1 LVPDNGQRTEEPTPK
16 RLDKAR
22 KEGQFPAARE
32 FVAAMQF
39 LAFVAVLAGWGGHW
53 FLELRLA
60 MRQALT
66 AAFDANPPGTLAI
79 ELSRHLLVRL
89 LLLLAPAAGIV
100 LSATLGTQLV
110 ATRLGVSLKKLSPEW
125 KRFNPVPR
133 LRELPRQNVSALLR
147 ALVMLPLFGFAVY
160 GIARDNLFA
169 YLTLPFR
176 GIEAG
181 FQQACGSLGSL
192 LWKAAGVFLV
202 FGCVD
207 LFRQRRRYRRD
218 LRMSKQEIRDEIKE
232 AEGNPQLKSRI
243 RRIQRDRVRHRMM
256 QEVPKA
262 TAVIVN
268 PTHYA
273 VALRYAL
280 NSMATPVVVAKGKNY
295 LAQRIRQR
303 ALEHQVPIIENPPLA
318 QALYRSVEVGQE
330 IPAHLYRAVA
340 EILAYVY
347 RLMNGRLPG

>member
-1 LVPDNGQRTEEPTPK
+1 VPDNGQRTEEPTPK

-22 KEGQFPAARE
+22 REGQFPTARE
-32 FVAAMQF
+32 FVSALQF
-39 LAFVAVLAGWGGHW
+39 LAFVAVLEVWGGRW
-53 FLELRLA
+53 FQELRQA
-60 MRQALT
+60 TRQALA
-66 AAFDANPPGTLAI
+66 AAFVGDLPAAQAVDLG
-79 ELSRHLLVRL
+79 RHLLARF
-89 LLLLAPAAGIV
+89 LLLLAPAAGV
-100 LSATLGTQLV
+100 LLLATLGAQLAV
-110 ATRLGVSLKKLSPEW
+110 TRMGVSLKRLAPDL
-125 KRFNPVPR
+125 KRLNPLAR
-133 LRELPRQNVSALLR
+133 LRELPRQNVPALLR
-147 ALVMLPLFGFAVY
+147 ALVMLPLFGMAVY
-160 GIARDNLFA
+160 AIVRDNLFA
-169 YLTLPFR
+169 YLALPLRGVEDGFR
-176 GIEAG
+176 
-181 FQQACGSLGSL
+181 QACRSLDTL
-192 LWKAAGVFLV
+192 LWKAAGAFLV

-207 LFRQRRRYRRD
+207 LLRQKRRYRRD
-218 LRMSKQEIRDEIKE
+218 LRMSKQEIRDEVKE
-232 AEGNPQLKSRI
+232 TEGNPQIKAHI
-243 RRIQRDRVRHRMM
+243 RRIQRERLRRRMM

-280 NSMATPVVVAKGKNY
+280 DSTAAPVVVAKGKNY

-347 RLMNGRLPG
+347 RLMHGRLPG